1 MPQAP
6 PPFRPALLSPLHW
19 PAWIGLGAIRLV
31 ALLPHRWLLR
41 IGRGLGWLFARAF
54 GERRR
59 LPARNNT
66 RCFTDQDPGA
76 AKGLL
81 V

>member
-41 IGRGLGWLFARAF
+41 IGRGLG
-54 GERRR
+54 
-59 LPARNNT
+59 
-66 RCFTDQDPGA
+66 
-76 AKGLL
+76 
-81 V
+81 